1 MSEPGR
7 SVLVVGGTGFIG
19 RALIPF
25 LVSEHF
31 RVTALAISGRSQ
43 LTRLMKKVN
52 GLNVVEACSMEPTE
66 LAKALAGKRFDGV
79 INLAASGVH
88 PDQRTPEGLHEGN
101 SALVLNLIAAVA
113 EFPPELFIQT
123 GSWFEYRPAEKPQR
137 LAEGHSLDTPSQ
149 YGSAKSAALAV
160 GSAAAHAMKIPFVC
174 LRLFHVYGPGEMSHR
189 LIPQIVG
196 KLHRGQ
202 QVDLTGGEQVR
213 DFIFLAD
220 VCEAYKAALL
230 SPNIDQNPVYNV
242 CTGELHT
249 VRDMCEAVA
258 KALGVS
264 NKFLNFGAIPYRD
277 DETLW
282 SVGTDRLFYD
292 VSGWKAKTNLQ
303 QGVSQTVESLKKV
316 RNNQTNNCNSR
327 DIRG

>member
-1 MSEPGR
+1 MSEPEH
-7 SVLVVGGTGFIG
+7 SVLIVGGTGFIG
-19 RALIPF
+19 RALIPY

-31 RVTALAISGRSQ
+31 RVTALVISGRSQ
-43 LTRLMKKVN
+43 FTRLMKEVK
-52 GLNVVEACSMEPTE
+52 GLTFVEACSIGPKE
-66 LAKALAGKRFDGV
+66 LAEALAGKRFDGV

-88 PDQRTPEGLHEGN
+88 PDQRTPEGLYEGN
-101 SALVLNLIAAVA
+101 STLVLNLLAAVA

-123 GSWFEYRPAEKPQR
+123 GSWFEYRPTEKPKR
-137 LAEGHSLDTPSQ
+137 LAEGHSLQTPSL

-202 QVDLTGGEQVR
+202 QIDLTGGEQVR
-213 DFIFLAD
+213 DFIFLED
-220 VCEAYKAALL
+220 VCEAFKTALL
-230 SPNIDQNPVYNV
+230 SPNIAQHPVYNV
-242 CTGELHT
+242 CTGERHT
-249 VRDMCEAVA
+249 VREMCEAVA
-258 KALGVS
+258 KTLGVS
-264 NKFLNFGAIPYRD
+264 NKLLNFGAIPYRD

-282 SVGTDRLFYD
+282 SVGADRLFHE

-303 QGVSQTVESLKKV
+303 LGVSKTVESLQKF
-316 RNNQTNNCNSR
+316 RNNQKDNCNLR